1 MDKDNRYWNAHKK
14 IFNKLFNELDKD
26 IANRI
31 YRNPNGIEARL
42 LNRRV
47 EKEVEQIL
55 EEEPVV

>member
-14 IFNKLFNELDKD
+14 VFNTLFNELDKD

-31 YRNPNGIEARL
+31 YRNPSGIEARL

-47 EKEVEQIL
+47 EKEVKQIL
-55 EEEPVV
+55 QEEPVV

>member
-31 YRNPNGIEARL
+31 YRNPNGIEAHL
-42 LNRRV
+42 LNKRID
-47 EKEVEQIL
+47 KEIKETLQ
-55 EEEPVV
+55 EEPVV